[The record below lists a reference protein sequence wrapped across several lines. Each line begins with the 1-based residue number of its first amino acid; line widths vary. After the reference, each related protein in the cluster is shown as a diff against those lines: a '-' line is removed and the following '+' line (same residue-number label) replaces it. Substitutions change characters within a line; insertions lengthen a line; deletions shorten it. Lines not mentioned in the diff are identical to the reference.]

1 MDHIFNV
8 LQPVVLL
15 NRKFYKTLIEI
26 FQLFL
31 KRARET
37 AFLLFIYLQVF
48 EWLGRQLGGSSPG
61 DRTIK
66 ITALCKNQ
74 MVNTKSN

>member
-31 KRARET
+31 KRARGK
-37 AFLLFIYLQVF
+37 LLFSYLYTF
-48 EWLGRQLGGSSPG
+48 KYLNG
-61 DRTIK
+61 
-66 ITALCKNQ
+66 
-74 MVNTKSN
+74 